1 MPEFPPPPPPPP
13 PLLPPQ
19 PMAPNTQT
27 TASAPTIASQLR
39 RRRGSLKSSINA
51 KVIPPVDGQS
61 SFFIG
66 LAALV
71 AAVVFTVSTTVG
83 VAVLLTVTE
92 LGARLHV
99 AGSLAAVGVIA
110 QLRFTV
116 PAKPFCDVIVTVAVL
131 PVVAP
136 GSIVIEPV
144 APVLPV
150 NVGAEVTVSDT
161 VVDPLSAPEVPF
173 TVTVVVPVEA
183 VLLAVSVSTLEPV
196 AGFVAKAA
204 VTPSGR
210 PAAAKVTPPVNPPTP
225 VTEMVL
231 VPLAPW
237 ATDTEDGED
246 ESVKPG
252 AAFTVIETVVE
263 AESAGALEVPVT
275 VTVVVPV
282 AAVLAAEN
290 VTWLEP
296 LVGFVANT
304 AVTPLGRPLAARVT
318 LPLNPFAGVTVMVSA
333 TLLPCVTERE
343 AVVGAIVKLGVTLTV
358 RLMMVDAVSAPD
370 FPVMVMVFVPVA
382 AELPAVNVTTLEPV
396 AGFGANA
403 AVTPLGRPLAARVTE
418 PLNPF
423 APLIVIVSAV
433 LLPCV
438 VVIEGAV
445 GAIVKLGAMLTVR
458 SMEVVAVSVK
468 KVPVMAIVD
477 VPVAAVPAAVSVS
490 TLEPVVGLVAK
501 LAVTPLGSP
510 LAARVTPPVN
520 PSTSVTVMVSVPL
533 LP

>member
-1 MPEFPPPPPPPP
+1 
-13 PLLPPQ
+13 
-19 PMAPNTQT
+19 
-27 TASAPTIASQLR
+27 
-39 RRRGSLKSSINA
+39 
-51 KVIPPVDGQS
+51 
-61 SFFIG
+61 
-66 LAALV
+66 
-71 AAVVFTVSTTVG
+71 
-83 VAVLLTVTE
+83 
-92 LGARLHV
+92 
-99 AGSLAAVGVIA
+99 
-110 QLRFTV
+110 
-116 PAKPFCDVIVTVAVL
+116 VIVTVAVL

-150 NVGAEVTVSDT
+150 NVGAEVTLSDT

-183 VLLAVSVSTLEPV
+183 VLLAVSVRTLEPV

-290 VTWLEP
+290 FTWLEP

>member
-1 MPEFPPPPPPPP
+1 
-13 PLLPPQ
+13 
-19 PMAPNTQT
+19 MAPNTQT

-71 AAVVFTVSTTVG
+71 AAVVFIVSTTVG

-110 QLRFTV
+110 QVRFTV

-150 NVGAEVTVSDT
+150 NVGAEVTLSDT

-183 VLLAVSVSTLEPV
+183 VLLAVSVRTLEPV

>member
-71 AAVVFTVSTTVG
+71 AAVVFIVSTTVG

-237 ATDTEDGED
+237 ATDTDDGED
-246 ESVKPG
+246 VSAKAG
-252 AAFTVIETVVE
+252 AAFTVTETVVD
-263 AESAGALEVPVT
+263 AVNALEVPVT